1 MRSTFLTVS
10 GAKDCPCVKAPTPE
24 STAAKKARRACSRG
38 DEGRRLVLQELAAA
52 PAVLGQGALGLG
64 DAGQHL
70 ARVPAEASLHDLL
83 HAPPEVGRR
92 LVVVLARAGDVR
104 AAHQVP
110 IDQSADVDR
119 DVALALL
126 ELGRD
131 LLEREGPRL
140 EVEER
145 EDSPLELAQDA
156 RGRGRRSDAF
166 DEDPGRAVHADALY
180 VAWV

>member
-1 MRSTFLTVS
+1 LTVS

-38 DEGRRLVLQELAAA
+38 DEGRRLVLQGLAAA

-70 ARVPAEASLHDLL
+70 AQIPAEASLHDLL
-83 HAPPEVGRR
+83 HDPPEVGRR

-110 IDQSADVDR
+110 VDQSADVDR
-119 DVALALL
+119 DVARALL

-131 LLEREGPRL
+131 LLEREGLRL
-140 EVEER
+140 E
-145 EDSPLELAQDA
+145 
-156 RGRGRRSDAF
+156 GRGARRFAPGVGSGRPRSRPPLRCLRRRSRSRG
-166 DEDPGRAVHADALY
+166 PC
-180 VAWV
+180 